1 MRQESMQSH
10 EVQTPRKDVRFQTS
24 SAFAELDET
33 LLEVGCLW
41 VVKASQTNGLHPHLE
56 YAIHRNRWVGQ
67 TTAAKTL
74 HGLPTLLVSLLVRS
88 HQFQHESRS
97 NRLSIGL
104 A

>member
-1 MRQESMQSH
+1 MLPGSMQSH
-10 EVQTPRKDVRFQTS
+10 EVQILHRDVRFQTNF
-24 SAFAELDET
+24 AFAELDET
-33 LLEVGCLW
+33 RLEVGCLS
-41 VVKASQTNGLHPHLE
+41 VVEASQTNALHPHLE
-56 YAIHRNRWVGQ
+56 YAIHRNRSVDR